1 MHFTNKWLKRLRLC
15 LKIYRKTT
23 KKDKKFMEI
32 LENIERDGQLH
43 REIVYRSNVSINE
56 KDLVLF
62 RA

>member
-1 MHFTNKWLKRLRLC
+1 
-15 LKIYRKTT
+15 
-23 KKDKKFMEI
+23 MEI
-32 LENIERDGQLH
+32 LENLERDGELY